1 MHKVSDY
8 VSPLTGTPYSFTPGP
23 AHNSNRAI
31 KVVILK
37 GGVWQSL
44 TSNWVVVPS

>member
-1 MHKVSDY
+1 M
-8 VSPLTGTPYSFTPGP
+8 GTPYSFKPGA

-37 GGVWQSL
+37 GGVWQSR
-44 TSNWVVVPS
+44 TSKWVTVP